1 MLALSSPGPCACGPR
16 ATPPWTPY
24 PSSNSISENAMQIE
38 MWDIDR
44 PKDYKNNARK
54 WSAQA
59 VAKVGSSIKTYGW
72 RQPVVVDREEVIV
85 IGHVRR
91 AAGKSV
97 GETSDSPANCRISLR
112 RTSIFRWRDPIRK
125 SLRSFSPSP
134 TTMSKPTSL
143 RRYQRIQCAG

>member
-72 RQPVVVDREEVIV
+72 RPPVVVDPEEVIV
-85 IGHVRR
+85 NGHLRPGGR
-91 AAGKSV
+91 KSGRGEACPVPV
-97 GETSDSPANCRISLR
+97 GEHLAAQEIRGLR
-112 RTSIFRWRDPIRK
+112 LADNRTNQES
-125 SLRSFSPSP
+125 
-134 TTMSKPTSL
+134 
-143 RRYQRIQCAG
+143 